1 MKDANQRLLLT
12 VVMCMAVA
20 LLWSFLFQPKAPQ
33 RAASPDAGIAG
44 QQSQPSAHAP
54 PSPAQ
59 PSSSAGQSGA
69 TAGSTPSSARG
80 GSAAGAAPSAPAVP
94 RGTAQPRPPE
104 RSVALDSERL
114 HVVLTSDGAAL
125 KSVLLKGEKFQRR
138 QAGSSKETPVDLVQ
152 VQPGQPLPLST
163 ALRDSAGAEVV
174 APDAGYELVRQDEH
188 SVVFRTTAGAF
199 TVRKTFTLDP
209 RLYRLDL
216 AVDVAEAGAAPPLNG
231 QLSILSTGH
240 GQAGSGGGFFSGHAN
255 APERAICQAGGKLE
269 RVGVGDKHPV
279 WEGPGTASFAGV
291 DEQYFIRAVV
301 PPQGAVASCRIEAKS
316 DGPLLATLSVP
327 VSVSAGG
334 SVATAFVVYAGP
346 KDTEELG
353 AVAPALKDSVDLG
366 FWSVI
371 ANVLLAVMKFFH
383 KVVPPHN
390 WGIAI
395 ILLTL
400 TVKVLTFPLQHKSM
414 KSMQEMQRLQ
424 PQIEEIKKKYAG
436 DQQRQNLEQMKLFKE
451 HGVNPMGSCLP
462 MLIQMPIWLAL
473 YTTLQVSVELYNSVF
488 IPGWLDDLTAKDPYY
503 ILPVAMGA
511 TMLLTQV
518 LTPTPMSNPGQK
530 TMGYAMSAFF
540 SLLMLNLPS
549 GLTLY
554 IFVNNILSILQQLY
568 LRRAMRPPAPPAS
581 TQTLAVTARRA

>member
-1 MKDANQRLLLT
+1 MKDSNQRLLLT
-12 VVMCMAVA
+12 VVLCMAVA
-20 LLWSFLFQPKAPQ
+20 LVWSFVFQPKSPQ
-33 RAASPDAGIAG
+33 RAGAPDAGAAR
-44 QQSQPSAHAP
+44 QQSERSAQTP
-54 PSPAQ
+54 PSSPQ
-59 PSSSAGQSGA
+59 PSSSPSGPSGA
-69 TAGSTPSSARG
+69 PTGAASSAG
-80 GSAAGAAPSAPAVP
+80 GSSAAGAAPATGVP
-94 RGTAQPRPPE
+94 RGTSQPRPPE

-138 QAGSSKETPVDLVQ
+138 QTGNAKDTQVDLVQ

-163 ALRDSAGAEVV
+163 ALRDAAGAEVV
-174 APDAGYELVRQDEH
+174 AADAGYELVRQDAH
-188 SVVFRTTAGAF
+188 SAVFRATAGAF

-216 AVDVAEAGAAPPLNG
+216 SVDVGEAGSAPPLNG
-231 QLSILSTGH
+231 QLTIISTGH
-240 GQAGSGGGFFSGHAN
+240 GQAGSGGGWFSGHAN
-255 APERAICQAGGKLE
+255 APERAICEAAGKLE

-279 WEGPGTASFAGV
+279 WEGPGTAAFAGV

-301 PPQGAVASCRIEAKS
+301 PPQGAVASCRIEAKAE
-316 DGPLLATLSVP
+316 GALLATLSVP
-327 VSVSAGG
+327 LAVPAGG
-334 SVATAFVVYAGP
+334 KVGTAFVVYAGP

-353 AVAPALKDSVDLG
+353 AVAPALKNSVDLG

-400 TVKVLTFPLQHKSM
+400 TVKALTFPLQHKSM

-436 DQQRQNLEQMKLFKE
+436 DQQRQNVEQMKLFKE

>member
-1 MKDANQRLLLT
+1 MKDTNQRLFLT
-12 VVMCMAVA
+12 VALCFAVA
-20 LLWSFLFQPKAPQ
+20 LVWSYFFQPKPPPRAPAQ
-33 RAASPDAGIAG
+33 PPAAVRQEPPPGATA
-44 QQSQPSAHAP
+44 QPSGGAT
-54 PSPAQ
+54 SPAQ
-59 PSSSAGQSGA
+59 PAA
-69 TAGSTPSSARG
+69 G
-80 GSAAGAAPSAPAVP
+80 GSAPSAAPVVP
-94 RGTAQPRPPE
+94 RGTSAPRPPAK
-104 RSVALDSERL
+104 SVALDSERL
-114 HVVLTSDGAAL
+114 HVVLTSEGAAL
-125 KSVLLKGEKFQRR
+125 KSLLLKGEKFQRR
-138 QAGSSKETPVDLVQ
+138 KAGGGGGAGSESQVDLVN

-163 ALRDSAGAEVV
+163 AVRDAGGAELVP
-174 APDAGYELVRQDEH
+174 ADAAYELIRHDER
-188 SVVFRTTAGAF
+188 SAVFRARAAGL
-199 TVRKTFTLDP
+199 TLTKTFTLDA
-209 RLYRLDL
+209 RLYRVDL
-216 AVDVAEAGAAPPLNG
+216 AVELRSETARSG
-231 QLSILSTGH
+231 QLAVLSTAH
-240 GQAGSGGGFFSGHAN
+240 GEQASGGGFFSGHAN
-255 APERAICQAGGKLE
+255 APARAICQAGGKLE
-269 RVGVGDKHPV
+269 RVGVGDKHPA
-279 WEGPGTASFAGV
+279 WEGPGAASFVGV

-301 PPQGAVASCRIEAKS
+301 PPAGSGATCRVEAKP
-316 DGPLLATLSVP
+316 DGALLASLDVP
-327 VSVSAGG
+327 VTLPAG
-334 SVATAFVVYAGP
+334 SPATQSFVVYAGP

-424 PQIEEIKKKYAG
+424 PQIEELKKKYAG

-462 MLIQMPIWLAL
+462 MLIQMPVWIAL
-473 YTTLQVSVELYNSVF
+473 YTTLQVSVELYTSVF

-518 LTPTPMSNPGQK
+518 LTPTPMSQPGQK
-530 TMGYAMSAFF
+530 TMGYAMSVFF

-581 TQTLAVTARRA
+581 TQTLAVSPRRA

>member
-1 MKDANQRLLLT
+1 
-12 VVMCMAVA
+12 MA
-20 LLWSFLFQPKAPQ
+20 
-33 RAASPDAGIAG
+33 
-44 QQSQPSAHAP
+44 
-54 PSPAQ
+54 
-59 PSSSAGQSGA
+59 
-69 TAGSTPSSARG
+69 
-80 GSAAGAAPSAPAVP
+80 
-94 RGTAQPRPPE
+94 
-104 RSVALDSERL
+104 
-114 HVVLTSDGAAL
+114 
-125 KSVLLKGEKFQRR
+125 
-138 QAGSSKETPVDLVQ
+138 
-152 VQPGQPLPLST
+152 
-163 ALRDSAGAEVV
+163 
-174 APDAGYELVRQDEH
+174 H
-188 SVVFRTTAGAF
+188 S
-199 TVRKTFTLDP
+199 
-209 RLYRLDL
+209 
-216 AVDVAEAGAAPPLNG
+216 
-231 QLSILSTGH
+231 
-240 GQAGSGGGFFSGHAN
+240 
-255 APERAICQAGGKLE
+255 
-269 RVGVGDKHPV
+269 
-279 WEGPGTASFAGV
+279 
-291 DEQYFIRAVV
+291 
-301 PPQGAVASCRIEAKS
+301 
-316 DGPLLATLSVP
+316 
-327 VSVSAGG
+327 
-334 SVATAFVVYAGP
+334 FVVYAGP

-390 WGIAI
+390 WGVAI

-424 PQIEEIKKKYAG
+424 PQIEELKKKHAG

-462 MLIQMPIWLAL
+462 MLIQMPIWIAL

-488 IPGWLDDLTAKDPYY
+488 IPGWLNDLTAKDPYY

-518 LTPTPMSNPGQK
+518 LTPTPMSQPGQK

-581 TQTLAVTARRA
+581 TQTLAVSARRA

>member
-1 MKDANQRLLLT
+1 MKDSNQRLLLT
-12 VVMCMAVA
+12 VVLCMAVA
-20 LLWSFLFQPKAPQ
+20 LVWSFVFQPKSPQ
-33 RAASPDAGIAG
+33 RAGAPDAGAAR
-44 QQSQPSAHAP
+44 QQSERSAQTP
-54 PSPAQ
+54 PSSPQ
-59 PSSSAGQSGA
+59 PSSSPSGPSGA
-69 TAGSTPSSARG
+69 PTGAASSAG
-80 GSAAGAAPSAPAVP
+80 GSSAAGAAPATGVP
-94 RGTAQPRPPE
+94 RGTSQPRPPE

-138 QAGSSKETPVDLVQ
+138 QTGNAKDTQVDLVQ

-163 ALRDSAGAEVV
+163 ALRDAAGAEVV
-174 APDAGYELVRQDEH
+174 AADAGYELVRQDAH
-188 SVVFRTTAGAF
+188 SAVFRATAGAF

-216 AVDVAEAGAAPPLNG
+216 SVDVGEAGSAPPLNG
-231 QLSILSTGH
+231 QLTIISTGH
-240 GQAGSGGGFFSGHAN
+240 GQAGSGGGWFSGHAN
-255 APERAICQAGGKLE
+255 APERAICEAAGKLE

-279 WEGPGTASFAGV
+279 WEGPGTAAFAGV

-301 PPQGAVASCRIEAKS
+301 PPQGAVASCRIEAKAE
-316 DGPLLATLSVP
+316 GALLATLSLPLAVP
-327 VSVSAGG
+327 AGG
-334 SVATAFVVYAGP
+334 KVGTAFVVYAGP

-353 AVAPALKDSVDLG
+353 AVAPALKNSVDLG

-400 TVKVLTFPLQHKSM
+400 TVKALTFPLQHKSM

-436 DQQRQNLEQMKLFKE
+436 DQQRQNVEQMKLFKE